1 MSCFLLEFGCNKNNA
16 RPIKITVMPSPCCK
30 EIVSFN
36 IKYASIQV
44 PIVSPK
50 MLMEITVALIHF
62 NNQLKIVCPKIVA
75 INAKPIKHSQ
85 VCVE

>member
-1 MSCFLLEFGCNKNNA
+1 MTLYCHAFYLLGSLGCIKNNA
-16 RPIKITVMPSPCCK
+16 KPIKITVMPSPCCK

-50 MLMEITVALIHF
+50 MLIEITVALIHF
-62 NNQLKIVCPKIVA
+62 NNQLNIV
-75 INAKPIKHSQ
+75 
-85 VCVE
+85 